1 MYVDDTT
8 VTFSAENTASL
19 EFQINK
25 ELESFENWLIANKL
39 SLNISKTEFMLVT
52 TRQKRAFI
60 DDKLSIY
67 INSKPISQVKSAKT
81 LGLHIEETLSW
92 SKHLEHIYK
101 KVGPL
106 LALLKRIR
114 NYVDQDTLVSTYK
127 ALIQPHLEY
136 GCIVWDGLDKG
147 LILKL
152 QRLQIRAARII
163 TRSSWEVRSKDILAN
178 LEWETL
184 ENRRYNLKKK
194 FMFKVMNGRAPEYIK
209 DLFRPKEQITSLV
222 LRDNGNKLAVPFPKT
237 DCLKHSIS
245 YSGAI
250 LWNSLPRS
258 QRNTTFFQ
266 ISDPQTC

>member
-1 MYVDDTT
+1 
-8 VTFSAENTASL
+8 
-19 EFQINK
+19 
-25 ELESFENWLIANKL
+25 
-39 SLNISKTEFMLVT
+39 MLVT

-60 DDKLSIY
+60 DDKLSIN
-67 INSKPISQVKSAKT
+67 INSKPISQVKSTET

-92 SKHLEHIYK
+92 SKHLEHIF

-106 LALLKRIR
+106 LGILKRIR
-114 NYVDQDTLVSTYK
+114 NCVDQDTLVSIYK

-147 LILKL
+147 LTLKF
-152 QRLQIRAARII
+152 QRLQNRAARIN
-163 TRSSWEVRSKDILAN
+163 TRSIWEVRSKDILAN

-209 DLFRPKEQITSLV
+209 DLLRPKEQITSLV
-222 LRDNGNKLAVPFPKT
+222 LRDDVNKLAVPFPKT
-237 DCLKHSIS
+237 DCLKHSIN

-258 QRNTTFFQ
+258 QRNATFFFKLA
-266 ISDPQTC
+266 ILRLADVLLYFTVEILYLILFVMTVIYDCN

>member
-1 MYVDDTT
+1 
-8 VTFSAENTASL
+8 
-19 EFQINK
+19 
-25 ELESFENWLIANKL
+25 
-39 SLNISKTEFMLVT
+39 MLVT

-60 DDKLSIY
+60 DDKLSIN
-67 INSKPISQVKSAKT
+67 INSKPISQVKSTET

-92 SKHLEHIYK
+92 SKHLEHIF

-106 LALLKRIR
+106 LGLLKRIR
-114 NYVDQDTLVSTYK
+114 NCVDQDTLVSIYK
-127 ALIQPHLEY
+127 AFIQSHLEY

-147 LILKL
+147 LTLKF
-152 QRLQIRAARII
+152 QRLQNRAARIN
-163 TRSSWEVRSKDILAN
+163 TRSIWEVRSKDILAN

-209 DLFRPKEQITSLV
+209 DLLRPKEQITSLV
-222 LRDNGNKLAVPFPKT
+222 LRDDVNKLAVPFPKT
-237 DCLKHSIS
+237 DCLKHSIN

-258 QRNTTFFQ
+258 QRNATFFFKLA
-266 ISDPQTC
+266 ILRLADVLLYFTAEILYLILFVMRVIYDCN